1 MAKRIAVL
9 IKDKERQYEGLRTS
23 LGLLL
28 EEHEVSMFVL
38 NHEIDLSEE
47 FLENQEFID
56 EMGGARY
63 SDNTANVERH
73 GFQPLAVEE
82 MARML
87 SDCDVVIPF

>member
-9 IKDKERQYEGLRTS
+9 VKDKKRQYEGLRTS

-56 EMGGARY
+56 EMGGTRY
-63 SDNTANVERH
+63 SDNAANVKRH
-73 GFQPLAVEE
+73 GFQPVEAE
-82 MARML
+82 QMARLL
-87 SDCDVVIPF
+87 SASDVVIPF

>member
-28 EEHEVSMFVL
+28 EEHEVTMFVL
-38 NHEIDLSEE
+38 KREIALSEE
-47 FLENQEFID
+47 FLENQEFVD

-63 SDNTANVERH
+63 SDNAANVERH
-73 GFQPLAVEE
+73 GFQPVEANE
-82 MARML
+82 MVRLL
-87 SDCDVVIPF
+87 SASDVVIPF